1 MVCSWFFWPF
11 HQSSTPYN
19 AVYYTT
25 DNWIRWT
32 SPGKNPHVCCNPLI
46 WISAAR
52 SLLILSLMWE
62 VKLDWLSSQIPNHR
76 LASLLIM
83 IFSLPNLIW
92 PLVTACSVVSGVF
105 RRKKKQPLPLMY
117 RRLLPHST
125 VLATFSRIFTISF
138 TELPEA
144 INPRSSIEDKDVPR
158 AGLRYFVK
166 YSTDLYQEEYGRN
179 WRSLR
184 DSGCH
189 FSLLYSVRINN
200 QLYLSV
206 VQKGVCPCNK
216 ISVSPH

>member
-1 MVCSWFFWPF
+1 MCFE
-11 HQSSTPYN
+11 
-19 AVYYTT
+19 
-25 DNWIRWT
+25 R
-32 SPGKNPHVCCNPLI
+32 
-46 WISAAR
+46 
-52 SLLILSLMWE
+52 E
-62 VKLDWLSSQIPNHR
+62 
-76 LASLLIM
+76 
-83 IFSLPNLIW
+83 
-92 PLVTACSVVSGVF
+92 
-105 RRKKKQPLPLMY
+105 KKQPLPLMY
-117 RRLLPHST
+117 RRLLPHSTT

-166 YSTDLYQEEYGRN
+166 YSTDLYQEEYGLN

-189 FSLLYSVRINN
+189 FSLLYFVPINN